1 MYQFQESL
9 PKLPLPRIEDTLER
23 YLEIVAPLLS
33 DAELAQTKA
42 AAMDFQQGSGPVL
55 QKQLEMIDRSTNTS
69 YLHEFTLNSRLE
81 NRLSIP
87 FCQGNAIL
95 VSPVLTTEKYSCTR
109 FAATVISH
117 VLKFYLKVK
126 RRELEPDR
134 DIYQKNKPPLCMAQY
149 ENLFGVSRIPGIK
162 RDSLQRTKNPEHI
175 VVIRRNVFYALK
187 LIEGEELP
195 TWDAIAQQL
204 DWILE
209 NTLAGAPPI
218 GALTTLNRIPWA
230 INRSYM
236 STLSQ
241 ENAHSLDLLD
251 SALFV
256 VCLDETIPTDTE
268 AVLRNALY
276 GDGRNRWFD
285 KSIQLIFTA
294 SNQLAIHCEHTGLDG
309 YTVSRLIGE
318 VYQDLQHPSVPLLD
332 TAFIQLQPPTQLQWT
347 LDRELQEAIEQ
358 ASTTAEHLIA
368 QDSIRVLIFKEF
380 GSDFIRQHG
389 LIPDAVVALSLQLAH
404 FRLCGELI
412 STRTMVHT
420 RSFRYGRVE
429 SAFAVTPEF
438 VELIRAFSEVTSDEV
453 RYLTLKR
460 AVMAYVWR
468 LFDCKQGEGVYR
480 HLWTLHTL
488 ARYQGDV
495 LPDIFLGKA
504 YTEFFSKSGITIVTL
519 PGEMGREL
527 MCGSVWDHY
536 AHDIR
541 YVMEREKISFAVASK
556 RWQTEKFIQIL
567 KQSLLELG
575 KLMYQFSEKE

>member
-9 PKLPLPRIEDTLER
+9 PKLPLPRLEDTLEG
-23 YLEIVAPLLS
+23 YLEMVAPLLS
-33 DAELAQTKA
+33 ETELAKTKA
-42 AAMDFQQGSGPVL
+42 AVIDFQQGSGPAL

-87 FCQGNAIL
+87 FSQGNAIL
-95 VSPVLTTEKYSCTR
+95 VSPVLTIEKYSCTR

-117 VLKFYLKVK
+117 VLRFYLKVK

-175 VVIRRNVFYALK
+175 VVIRRNAFYALK
-187 LIEGEELP
+187 LIQGEELP
-195 TWDAIAQQL
+195 TWEAIAQQL

-209 NTLAGAPPI
+209 NTPAEAPPI
-218 GALTTLNRIPWA
+218 GALTTLNRTPWA
-230 INRSYM
+230 ITRSYM
-236 STLSQ
+236 SVLSQ
-241 ENAHSLDLLD
+241 ENAHSLDLLE

-256 VCLDETIPTDTE
+256 VCLDETIPTDPE
-268 AVLRNALY
+268 AAINNALY

-294 SNQLAIHCEHTGLDG
+294 SGQLAIHDEHTGLDG
-309 YTVSRLIGE
+309 YTLMRLIGE
-318 VYQDLQHPSVPLLD
+318 VYQELQQASVPLLD
-332 TAFIQLQPPTQLQWT
+332 TTSTQLQPPTQLRWT
-347 LDRELQEAIEQ
+347 LDRELQEVIEQ
-358 ASTTAEHLIA
+358 ASTTAEHLIV
-368 QDSIRVLIFKEF
+368 QNPIRVLIFKEF
-380 GSDFIRQHG
+380 GSDFIRRHG
-389 LIPDAVVALSLQLAH
+389 LVPDAVVALSLQLAH

-412 STRTMVHT
+412 NARTSVHT
-420 RSFRYGRVE
+420 RGFRYGRVE
-429 SAFAVTPEF
+429 QAFAVTPEF
-438 VELIRAFSEVTSDEV
+438 VELIQAFSEPTSDEV

-468 LFDCKQGEGVYR
+468 LFDCKKGEGVHR
-480 HLWTLHTL
+480 HLWALHTL

-495 LPDIFLGKA
+495 LPDIFLDKA
-504 YTEFFSKSGITIVTL
+504 YTELFSKSGITIVSL
-519 PGEMGREL
+519 PGEMGMEL
-527 MCGSVWDHY
+527 VCGSAWDYY

-541 YVMEREKISFAVASK
+541 YVMEREKISFTVASK
-556 RWQTEKFIQIL
+556 CWDTEKFIQIL

-575 KLMYQFSEKE
+575 KLMEQFYGNE